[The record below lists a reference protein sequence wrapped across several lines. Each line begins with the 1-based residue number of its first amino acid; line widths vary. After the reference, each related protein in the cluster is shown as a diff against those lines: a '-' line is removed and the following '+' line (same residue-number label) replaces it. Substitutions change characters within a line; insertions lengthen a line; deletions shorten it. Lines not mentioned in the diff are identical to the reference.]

1 VKSSAIIGRVG
12 TLAVVLGVGAAI
24 SGVTGIAQADNPKHN
39 DRNSSA
45 SSDNRPGNSRAERR
59 AARAAGSGQDKGA
72 DAGGN
77 QESGQA
83 RASHTPKTK
92 TTPSAAGDTDST
104 SPDPRPRLGE
114 RLRTITGSLTGS
126 APSTGA
132 PKTTTRT
139 VEESAPAAQPE
150 TRAPRPKVRDPFA
163 GVQEAVAN
171 IPAVVAKTPAQLV
184 DRSASGLGATPITR
198 PDAADVPTRS
208 NNRRSITD
216 VAARLGA
223 AATPAVT
230 MATGRAAD
238 VPALSRAA
246 LAKAENTVD
255 SQGSPFRGLSV
266 FGEKQ
271 LSDTPAPVQAFVANA
286 SGTLANTSLPSVDV
300 PGVKPGAAATLVSS
314 LLVATGLS
322 PLAGG
327 GPGTPTQ
334 SPFAWA
340 LAAWTR
346 KEADKDL
353 EIDGVEVKS
362 AKDGE
367 SVGTGAAPIT
377 ASSNTAMRTMAVAQ
391 NQDSTPQVG
400 ETVTGPGQSKAPVLS
415 GDMSSKQV
423 GWTTGPN
430 TNTMQ
435 NWYVGGTDLGITW
448 VGGTDKNGNPV
459 VYSIFGDTYNTG
471 GAPNEGN
478 GWRDNVLLRSNDL
491 DLTNGIQY
499 NDAVIS
505 PGGDYTKNA
514 WWNPSRWK
522 VTDNPDGNRAG
533 ATQIIPDTEID
544 RIDKTQGNNVKTF
557 TLIPTA
563 GLGGKAVIDETGQ
576 QAIDEDGNPVFR
588 QYATVMS
595 IKQWG
600 QAGSWT
606 TNWSAVAHSDDGGK
620 TWTIDDSSVRP
631 STGGNANF
639 QQNAM
644 TYGKPGDPNSYVDGD
659 TAGERY
665 VYVYGTP
672 SGRQGN
678 AYLAR
683 VPENSIGDL
692 DSYQYYAGDNKDGTG
707 NWVVGKPDQAVAVI
721 TANGTNTSVF
731 PETGIIGTIL
741 KPFVGLLKLVYPSG
755 FKPGGIFSSS
765 NGNGNVSEM
774 SVQYN
779 EYLGKYVVMYTDG
792 GNNVVM
798 RVSDTP
804 EGAWSNAVV
813 VQGNDGY
820 LPNTSMYAPMI
831 HPLSGTGQ
839 LAGGKQYL
847 YYNLSQWNNTGNG
860 SNDYNPRM
868 MQTDLSKLKISY
880 A

>member
-1 VKSSAIIGRVG
+1 MKSSAIIGRVG

-322 PLAGG
+322 ASWPAVAPGRPPSRRSPG
-327 GPGTPTQ
+327 RWPPGPARKPTRTSRSTGWRSSRPRTASRWEPAPRQ
-334 SPFAWA
+334 SPP
-340 LAAWTR
+340 AATPRCGPWRWRRTR
-346 KEADKDL
+346 TAHRR
-353 EIDGVEVKS
+353 S
-362 AKDGE
+362 AK
-367 SVGTGAAPIT
+367 P
-377 ASSNTAMRTMAVAQ
+377 
-391 NQDSTPQVG
+391 
-400 ETVTGPGQSKAPVLS
+400 
-415 GDMSSKQV
+415 
-423 GWTTGPN
+423 
-430 TNTMQ
+430 
-435 NWYVGGTDLGITW
+435 
-448 VGGTDKNGNPV
+448 
-459 VYSIFGDTYNTG
+459 
-471 GAPNEGN
+471 
-478 GWRDNVLLRSNDL
+478 
-491 DLTNGIQY
+491 
-499 NDAVIS
+499 
-505 PGGDYTKNA
+505 
-514 WWNPSRWK
+514 
-522 VTDNPDGNRAG
+522 
-533 ATQIIPDTEID
+533 
-544 RIDKTQGNNVKTF
+544 
-557 TLIPTA
+557 
-563 GLGGKAVIDETGQ
+563 
-576 QAIDEDGNPVFR
+576 
-588 QYATVMS
+588 
-595 IKQWG
+595 
-600 QAGSWT
+600 
-606 TNWSAVAHSDDGGK
+606 
-620 TWTIDDSSVRP
+620 
-631 STGGNANF
+631 
-639 QQNAM
+639 
-644 TYGKPGDPNSYVDGD
+644 
-659 TAGERY
+659 
-665 VYVYGTP
+665 
-672 SGRQGN
+672 
-678 AYLAR
+678 
-683 VPENSIGDL
+683 
-692 DSYQYYAGDNKDGTG
+692 
-707 NWVVGKPDQAVAVI
+707 
-721 TANGTNTSVF
+721 
-731 PETGIIGTIL
+731 
-741 KPFVGLLKLVYPSG
+741 
-755 FKPGGIFSSS
+755 
-765 NGNGNVSEM
+765 
-774 SVQYN
+774 
-779 EYLGKYVVMYTDG
+779 
-792 GNNVVM
+792 
-798 RVSDTP
+798 
-804 EGAWSNAVV
+804 
-813 VQGNDGY
+813 
-820 LPNTSMYAPMI
+820 
-831 HPLSGTGQ
+831 
-839 LAGGKQYL
+839 
-847 YYNLSQWNNTGNG
+847 
-860 SNDYNPRM
+860 
-868 MQTDLSKLKISY
+868 
-880 A
+880 